1 MEIITIGFVLAV
13 FGAGLL
19 SFFSP
24 CVLPLLPVYIGYL
37 SGGQSAGQAS
47 VKTSF
52 IKAAAFTAGLSASF
66 FILGVAAGA
75 LGHVINSHTF
85 FIVCAVIVILF
96 GIHQTGL
103 IKIPFLYRE
112 KKLSVR
118 FNPNN
123 GLIGAFALGFLF
135 SFGWTPCVGPVLGA
149 VLGLSSQQ
157 GNALTGGG
165 LLLVYSLGLSIP
177 FFILAFGSHKLMT
190 KVKGIYPHFGK
201 IRIAG
206 GILIM
211 AMGVWMLSNQVNL
224 MKAEHVQPQAV
235 SYSANPAYELSL
247 TSLQGDELTLVELQ
261 GKTVYIK
268 FWTTWCPLCLAG
280 LEDFS
285 KLAQQYNAST
295 DVAVISIVT
304 PGLNGEVSKTDFIEW
319 ANAQELSFPVYFD
332 ESGRITKEFG
342 VRAYPTAVY
351 LDKTGNPIKTT
362 IGDEMNEQI
371 NKNLTSYKRS

>member
-1 MEIITIGFVLAV
+1 MLFSERV
-13 FGAGLL
+13 FYL
-19 SFFSP
+19 FFSP

-211 AMGVWMLSNQVNL
+211 AMGVWMLSNRGEPHEGRACAAASCFV
-224 MKAEHVQPQAV
+224 
-235 SYSANPAYELSL
+235 
-247 TSLQGDELTLVELQ
+247 
-261 GKTVYIK
+261 
-268 FWTTWCPLCLAG
+268 
-280 LEDFS
+280 FS
-285 KLAQQYNAST
+285 
-295 DVAVISIVT
+295 
-304 PGLNGEVSKTDFIEW
+304 
-319 ANAQELSFPVYFD
+319 
-332 ESGRITKEFG
+332 
-342 VRAYPTAVY
+342 
-351 LDKTGNPIKTT
+351 
-362 IGDEMNEQI
+362 
-371 NKNLTSYKRS
+371 